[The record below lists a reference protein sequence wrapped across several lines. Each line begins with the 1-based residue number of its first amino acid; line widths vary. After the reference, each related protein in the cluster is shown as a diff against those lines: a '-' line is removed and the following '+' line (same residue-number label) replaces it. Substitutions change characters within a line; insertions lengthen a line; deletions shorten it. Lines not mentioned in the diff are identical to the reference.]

1 MTSTIEISIYPL
13 NNDYTSSVLAFLQ
26 KLGTIPF
33 TEVKTN
39 GMSTILTGPYEQ
51 LWPYLGSLMGEQMV
65 SEECV
70 FVMKVA
76 PGRREYVD
84 E

>member
-26 KLGTIPF
+26 KLKSIPS
-33 TEVKTN
+33 TEIKTN
-39 GMSTILTGPYEQ
+39 GMSTILTGPFEN
-51 LWPYLGSLMGEQMV
+51 LWPYLGSQLAEQMRN
-65 SEECV
+65 EECV

-76 PGRREYVD
+76 PGRREYV

>member
-1 MTSTIEISIYPL
+1 MTSTIEISVYPL

-26 KLGTIPF
+26 KLKAIPSV
-33 TEVKTN
+33 EIHTN
-39 GMSTILTGPYEQ
+39 GMSTILIGKYEN

-65 SEECV
+65 TEECV
-70 FVMKVA
+70 FVIKVA

-84 E
+84 